1 MDNNIFNYSLRF
13 TSYGHRVHIVD
24 NQTEKEISYKIS
36 RRILERIQSIDLI
49 LQYSRIRYRVTL
61 SFSSLESLIS
71 LMKKRYYN
79 TDINRAKTTYI
90 QKSINILKN
99 DIFFNLPDDWDND
112 GIPQMVSIS
121 EKLFNCYGFLSRVNE
136 VTVYIE
142 NLHTIRIH
150 KNGEFDFF

>member
-1 MDNNIFNYSLRF
+1 
-13 TSYGHRVHIVD
+13 
-24 NQTEKEISYKIS
+24 
-36 RRILERIQSIDLI
+36 
-49 LQYSRIRYRVTL
+49 
-61 SFSSLESLIS
+61 
-71 LMKKRYYN
+71 MKKRYYN